1 MAVCLCIALFAGDG
15 SVRGQRSEVRSQSL
29 PAVSLAGS
37 EIGGQRSEV
46 RSQKSEVRG
55 QKSEVRG
62 QACSLNRPIDFEKKG
77 SPGTASTE
85 EIFEYFNGFI
95 VHIKR
100 GDFHHRILVCD
111 VVIELNRGMKLPQER
126 IELRK
131 IIYNTLK
138 ELLKIHLN
146 LPARAPVASQ
156 WQAGP
161 PLVKGDFQ
169 PSPLYQRG
177 AVPSSPLFQRG
188 ARGDFHPS
196 DLYEIRRSLKEEIKI
211 SLNNFMND
219 EIMKNIYFTKFVLL

>member
-1 MAVCLCIALFAGDG
+1 MVVAGYYKKALMAVCLCIALFAGNG
-15 SVRGQRSEVRSQSL
+15 SVRGQGPGVRDQGSELARRQSGGVRGQSL

-37 EIGGQRSEV
+37 EARS
-46 RSQKSEVRG
+46 R
-55 QKSEVRG
+55 
-62 QACSLNRPIDFEKKG
+62 ACSPNRPIDFEKKG

-138 ELLKIHLN
+138 GLSE
-146 LPARAPVASQ
+146 
-156 WQAGP
+156 
-161 PLVKGDFQ
+161 
-169 PSPLYQRG
+169 SP
-177 AVPSSPLFQRG
+177 
-188 ARGDFHPS
+188 
-196 DLYEIRRSLKEEIKI
+196 EIRRSLKEEIKTR
-211 SLNNFMND
+211 LNNFMND
-219 EIMKNIYFTKFVLL
+219 EIIKNVYFTKFVLL